1 MMNPSLNQPAPHTV
15 QAEGTCTQRDLPPK
29 TTEVFKSQREQ
40 TVLPHHAV
48 IGARP
53 FCSPEYS
60 PDFHKLGS
68 TVPYSSYRPTNIRAD
83 TFTPLQS
90 SAKTHVPYSEKK
102 RLLDKQEEIQEVKQL
117 EEWKPAVGIVT
128 ALLEE
133 LENRAS

>member
-1 MMNPSLNQPAPHTV
+1 MMNPSHSQPPSHTV
-15 QAEGTCTQRDLPPK
+15 QAEETCTVRDSPPQ
-29 TTEVFKSQREQ
+29 TTEVFK
-40 TVLPHHAV
+40 TVPPRHVV

-68 TVPYSSYRPTNIRAD
+68 TVPYSTYRPRTDIRAD
-83 TFTPLQS
+83 TSTPLQS

-117 EEWKPAVGIVT
+117 DEWRPAVGIFT
-128 ALLEE
+128 AVLEE
-133 LENRAS
+133 LENKAS